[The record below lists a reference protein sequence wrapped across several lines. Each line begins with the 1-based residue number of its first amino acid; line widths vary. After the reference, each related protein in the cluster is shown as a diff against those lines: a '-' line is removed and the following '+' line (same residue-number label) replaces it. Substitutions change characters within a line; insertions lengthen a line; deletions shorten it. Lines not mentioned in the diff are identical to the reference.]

1 MFIIFVITIFF
12 RLAKEVFLCRYLVL
26 DIADSATENII
37 QHFRKV
43 KSFIDEGRNSGQVL
57 VHGNAGISRSAAL
70 VLAYLMETYG
80 LSQQ

>member
-1 MFIIFVITIFF
+1 
-12 RLAKEVFLCRYLVL
+12 L

-37 QHFRKV
+37 QHFKKV
-43 KSFIDEGRNSGQVL
+43 KIFIDEGLNSGGKVL

-80 LSQQ
+80 LTQQLVIFL